1 MGQVGRTF
9 MAFEFFIARRYLR
22 ARRKQRFISLITAL
36 SVVGV
41 TLGVMALIV
50 VIAVMA
56 GFESDLKKR
65 ILGIDA
71 HILLERSDRRLTE
84 YDALGRRLQSLDGV
98 RSASPFISTQTIVR
112 SNVGTA
118 GSVVRGVDP
127 ETLDPEVQGLDAGSL
142 AALGETEDTDD
153 AGGHPLPGVVLGRE
167 LARTLGVIRGDDV
180 YLISPRGMI
189 SPVGHMPSMKRFHVV
204 GLFETGMYEYDGA
217 LAFIRLGDA
226 QHLLRMGRT
235 VTGIEIRVNDI
246 YDAGKIRDDILADL
260 GEPYTAKDWMEMNR
274 NFFSAL
280 KLEKT
285 MMFIL
290 LTLIVLV
297 AAFNISSSLI
307 MMVMEKT
314 RDIAILKAMGATDGS
329 IRRIFVLK
337 GFVIGLLGTLMGGGM
352 GTVLCLLLK
361 RYEFVKLPS
370 DVYYITTLPVQ
381 LEWSMVAL
389 IGLSTLGIS
398 LLATLYP
405 AGQAAGLNPV
415 EALRHG

>member
-1 MGQVGRTF
+1 MP
-9 MAFEFFIARRYLR
+9 FELFIAGRYLR
-22 ARRKQRFISLITAL
+22 ARQKLRFISLITFL
-36 SVVGV
+36 SVAGV
-41 TLGVMALIV
+41 TVGVMALIV

-65 ILGIDA
+65 ILGVDP
-71 HILLERSDRRLTE
+71 HILLERTDRRFTDYE
-84 YDALGRRLQSLDGV
+84 EVGRQLRAMASV
-98 RSASPFISTQTIVR
+98 VSATPFIATQTMLKSEAGIA
-112 SNVGTA
+112 GT
-118 GSVVRGVDP
+118 VVRGIDP
-127 ETLDPEVQGLDAGSL
+127 DEATAVIPGREEEMLATLRSLSGKEGSEEDA
-142 AALGETEDTDD
+142 
-153 AGGHPLPGVVLGRE
+153 LPGIVLGRE
-167 LARTLGVIRGDDV
+167 LARALGVVEGEVI

-189 SPVGHMPSMKRFHVV
+189 SPVGHMPAMKRFRIA

-217 LAFIRLGDA
+217 LAFIHLKAA
-226 QHLLRMGRT
+226 QYLMRMGRS
-235 VTGIEIRVNDI
+235 VTGIEMRVTDI
-246 YDAGKIRDDILADL
+246 YDARRIAERILSEL
-260 GEPYTAKDWMEMNR
+260 GPAYTAKDWMEMNR

-314 RDIAILKAMGATDGS
+314 RDIAILKTMGATDAS
-329 IRRIFVLK
+329 VRRIFILK
-337 GFVIGLLGTLMGGGM
+337 GLAVGLLGTLLGGGS
-352 GTVLCLLLK
+352 GVVLCLLLK

-381 LEWSMVAL
+381 LEWSMVLL
-389 IGLSTLGIS
+389 IGLSTLIIS
-398 LLATLYP
+398 LIATLYP
-405 AGQAAGLNPV
+405 AAQAAKLNPV

>member
-1 MGQVGRTF
+1 MSL
-9 MAFEFFIARRYLR
+9 ELFIARRYLR
-22 ARRKQRFISLITAL
+22 ARRKQRFISLITFF
-36 SVVGV
+36 SVAGV

-65 ILGIDA
+65 ILGIDS
-71 HILLERSDRRLTE
+71 HIVLERSDHQLTD
-84 YDALGRRLQSLDGV
+84 YQQISRHLKSYDGV
-98 RSASPFISTQTIVR
+98 RSAAPFITTQTMLR
-112 SNVGTA
+112 SNVGIA
-118 GSVVRGVDP
+118 GSVVRGIDP
-127 ETLDPEVQGLDAGSL
+127 DAADPVIQGLDWGSL
-142 AALGETEDTDD
+142 AERRPPLNRGETE
-153 AGGHPLPGVVLGRE
+153 GRPLPGIVLGRE
-167 LARTLGVIRGDDV
+167 LARSLGVIRGDAV

-189 SPVGHMPSMKRFHVV
+189 SPVGHMPAMKRFRIV
-204 GLFETGMYEYDGA
+204 GLFESGMYEYDGS
-217 LAFIRLGDA
+217 LAFIRLEDA
-226 QHLLRMGRT
+226 QHLLRMGQT

-246 YDAGKIRDDILADL
+246 YDARKIANAILADL

-314 RDIAILKAMGATDGS
+314 RDIAILKTMGATDGS
-329 IRRIFVLK
+329 IRRIFVIK
-337 GFVIGLLGTLMGGGM
+337 GFVIGIFGTFLGGGLGTL
-352 GTVLCLLLK
+352 LCILLK

-381 LEWSMVAL
+381 LEWPMVAL
-389 IGLSTLGIS
+389 ISLSTLGIS

-405 AGQAAGLNPV
+405 ASQAAGLNPV

>member
-1 MGQVGRTF
+1 MS
-9 MAFEFFIARRYLR
+9 FELFIARRYLR
-22 ARRKQRFISLITAL
+22 ARRKQRFISLITFL
-36 SVVGV
+36 SVAGV
-41 TLGVMALIV
+41 TVGVMALIV

-71 HILLERSDRRLTE
+71 HIVLERSDQRFTDYERIRRYLLTV
-84 YDALGRRLQSLDGV
+84 DGV
-98 RSASPFISTQTIVR
+98 TSAAPFITTQTMLR
-112 SNVGTA
+112 SEAGIA
-118 GSVVRGVDP
+118 GSVVRGIDP
-127 ETLDPEVQGLDAGSL
+127 DTAETVIQGLDADSV
-142 AALGETEDTDD
+142 AALRKPSRIPEPEERF
-153 AGGHPLPGVVLGRE
+153 LPGIILGRE
-167 LARTLGVIRGDDV
+167 LAGALGVVKGDAL

-189 SPVGHMPSMKRFHVV
+189 SPVGHVPAMKRFRIV
-204 GLFETGMYEYDGA
+204 GLFESGMYEYDGS
-217 LAFIRLGDA
+217 LAFIRLEDA
-226 QHLLRMGRT
+226 QHLLRMGGA

-246 YDAGKIRDDILADL
+246 YHARKIADAILAHL
-260 GEPYTAKDWMEMNR
+260 GKPYTAKDWMEMNR

-297 AAFNISSSLI
+297 AAFNISSSLF
-307 MMVMEKT
+307 MMVIEKT
-314 RDIAILKAMGATDGS
+314 RDIAILKTMGATDRS

-337 GFVIGLLGTLMGGGM
+337 GFVIGLLGTFLGVGLGI
-352 GTVLCLLLK
+352 GLCLLLK

-381 LEWSMVAL
+381 LEWPMVGL
-389 IGLSTLGIS
+389 ISLSTLAIS

-405 AGQAAGLNPV
+405 SRQAAGLDPV